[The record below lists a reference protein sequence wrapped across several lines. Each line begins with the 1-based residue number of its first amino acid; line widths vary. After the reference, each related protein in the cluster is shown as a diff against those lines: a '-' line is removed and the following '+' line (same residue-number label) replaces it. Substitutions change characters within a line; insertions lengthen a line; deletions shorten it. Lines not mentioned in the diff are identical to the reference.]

1 MDSHVRSVLRLFPDL
16 AYSQDFSFRQYT
28 TVGVGGFAPCACY
41 PKSASELAELVRV
54 LHREGIPYCVLGNG
68 SNVLAADAGFGG
80 VAVITRRACALRTAG
95 ERIFAESGAQLAA
108 VLAEAVNRGFGGAA
122 FLCGIPATVGG
133 AIFMNAGAGGQY
145 MAELVASVTALIDG
159 RAVRLSAK
167 ECDFAYKNS
176 IFMKA
181 DSCILSAEFVFKNGD
196 MRSILSDIDCVKKRR
211 AALPTGR
218 SMGCVFRNPRGA
230 SAGALIERAG
240 CKGLCCGD
248 AFVSERHANFMINRG
263 NATAQEFVTLI
274 ESVRARVRACT
285 GIRLNEEIRYI
296 GVF

>member
-41 PKSASELAELVRV
+41 PKSASELAELVCI

-68 SNVLAADAGFGG
+68 SNVLASDAGFGG

-95 ERIFAESGAQLAA
+95 ERIFAESGAQLAS

-122 FLCGIPATVGG
+122 FLYGIPATVGG

-159 RAVRLSAK
+159 RAVRLSARLYPHAAHNRSDSVCFGSSRLSK
-167 ECDFAYKNS
+167 SRDECRLASAS
-176 IFMKA
+176 IRGIPPVRCGA
-181 DSCILSAEFVFKNGD
+181 G
-196 MRSILSDIDCVKKRR
+196 RSISCAASTVAKSTASSVVTVFFIYRFITRVVYVLSFRR
-211 AALPTGR
+211 LSYVCHLR
-218 SMGCVFRNPRGA
+218 KS
-230 SAGALIERAG
+230 
-240 CKGLCCGD
+240 
-248 AFVSERHANFMINRG
+248 
-263 NATAQEFVTLI
+263 
-274 ESVRARVRACT
+274 
-285 GIRLNEEIRYI
+285 
-296 GVF
+296 